1 MQKHLV
7 TLLVAAM
14 IVCGA
19 LYSSPQAQDKPVQLA
34 LFSPVQIFP
43 PSTPITGVR
52 LNLIYGRN
60 VSMSGLDVGL
70 INHIGDQRS
79 VGAQFGLVGINE
91 GDYVGW
97 QSNWININKGDFEGF
112 QYGFVNSS
120 NHASGLQLGFVNYA
134 RTLNGLQIGLINV
147 IKQGGQFPVFP
158 IVNWSFESP

>member
-1 MQKHLV
+1 MQKRVV
-7 TLLVAAM
+7 TFL
-14 IVCGA
+14 IVTTMVFYA
-19 LYSSPQAQDKPVQLA
+19 LCPVSQAQDKPVQLA

-134 RTLNGLQIGLINV
+134 RTLNGLQIGLVNV